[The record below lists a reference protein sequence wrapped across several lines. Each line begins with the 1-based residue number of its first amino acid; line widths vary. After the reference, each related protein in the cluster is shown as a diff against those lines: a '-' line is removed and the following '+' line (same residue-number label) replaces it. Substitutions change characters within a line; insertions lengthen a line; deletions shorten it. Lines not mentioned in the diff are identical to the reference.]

1 MVRKNVCLLLCVAVL
16 CGMLFPARAEA
27 QKGEDIAKDLLRAL
41 IESQL
46 EKSRRKS
53 GGNPDSFRDPQGQGN
68 QRPVQATQEMQ
79 KLRPITANI
88 AQESA
93 TLTAL
98 LNSDSRHNLEV
109 RNHLQPAIQFQA
121 MASVLRQQSELQPN
135 HLALLDGYR
144 GLNDQWTTLAH
155 QLDRSKS
162 LGPQTRECM
171 KRIASLDAQ
180 YCSIMGIQDQ
190 FNNAELTREAY
201 TLATYLRDLADD
213 LRTTAPRAG
222 TGREQ
227 IVRSLGRL
235 SQECDYFAQLVSGG
249 VPFSKAVTEYKR
261 LYQSWQAVEDELDAY
276 PGPMI
281 ARAMGR
287 IRESHQ
293 SIHELLRLE
302 IGIDQKLVLHMVHE
316 ADENL
321 SNLFKSVT
329 LDEMMSMPD
338 AAAVPSAADAAYG
351 NIQNLDDLVHRNESV
366 QAIAEAW
373 VFANE
378 AWEVLAFYLSPSP
391 NARTQASLKSITQT
405 MQSLKRTMGITVSFD
420 RGAMVKSASSL
431 ESMGE
436 HLVTAIKR
444 WQSRPGTH
452 NPGLVSQAQSL
463 IDHSHHLEQSLLSGH
478 RGTTHN
484 GTAYNHELDEIIA
497 VWQQIR
503 PELAKCDTDESET
516 INHIIGTFT
525 PELIR
530 LRTML
535 SQ

>member
-1 MVRKNVCLLLCVAVL
+1 MVRNTVRLLLCVVVL
-16 CGMLFPARAEA
+16 CGTFFPVRAAA
-27 QKGEDIAKDLLRAL
+27 QTREDIAKDLLRAL

-53 GGNPDSFRDPQGQGN
+53 GGHPDSLRDPQGKGN
-68 QRPVQATQEMQ
+68 PRPAQTTQEMQ
-79 KLRPITANI
+79 KLRPITASL

-109 RNHLQPAIQFQA
+109 RRHLQPTIQFQA
-121 MASVLRQQSELQPN
+121 TASVLQQLSETQPN
-135 HLALLDGYR
+135 HLALQDGYR
-144 GLNDQWTTLAH
+144 GFNNEWTTLSH
-155 QLDRSKS
+155 QLDQCKS

-171 KRIASLDAQ
+171 KRIANLNAQ

-201 TLATYLRDLADD
+201 TLATYLRDLTDD
-213 LRTTAPRAG
+213 IQTTAPRPG
-222 TGREQ
+222 TGRDH
-227 IVRSLGRL
+227 VLRSLGRL
-235 SQECDYFAQLVSGG
+235 SQESNYFAQLVSGG

-261 LYQSWQAVEDELDAY
+261 VHQSWQAMENELNAY
-276 PGPMI
+276 RGPLI
-281 ARAMGR
+281 ARALAR

-302 IGIDQKLVLHMVHE
+302 IGIDQKFVLHMVHE

-321 SNLFKSVT
+321 TSLFKSIT
-329 LDEMMSMPD
+329 LDEMMSLPD

-378 AWEVLAFYLSPSP
+378 AWEVFAFYLSRSP
-391 NARTQASLKSITQT
+391 NPRTQASLRSITQT
-405 MQSLKRTMGITVSFD
+405 MQSLKRTMGISVSFD

-436 HLVTAIKR
+436 LLVTAIKR
-444 WQSRPGTH
+444 WQKGPGTH
-452 NPGLVSQAQSL
+452 NPVLVSHAQSL

-478 RGTTHN
+478 Q
-484 GTAYNHELDEIIA
+484 GTAYNHELDEITT
-497 VWQQIR
+497 VWQQLR
-503 PELAKCDTDESET
+503 PELAKCHTEESET
-516 INHIIGTFT
+516 INHIIATFT